1 MRAAGHHAWL
11 CGAQAGPASW
21 LLSTRLS
28 DRPSSHGE
36 CWGRQTGKQTSK
48 VVGVGERQLLQG
60 SCIPGRTATLG
71 FWKEVPSVTPKEEAA
86 VGRARRVS

>member
-1 MRAAGHHAWL
+1 MCVPGHHSWL

-21 LLSTRLS
+21 LLSTWLS

-60 SCIPGRTATLG
+60 RWVPGRTATLG
-71 FWKEVPSVTPKEEAA
+71 FWKEVPSVTPEEEAA
-86 VGRARRVS
+86 AGRACRVS